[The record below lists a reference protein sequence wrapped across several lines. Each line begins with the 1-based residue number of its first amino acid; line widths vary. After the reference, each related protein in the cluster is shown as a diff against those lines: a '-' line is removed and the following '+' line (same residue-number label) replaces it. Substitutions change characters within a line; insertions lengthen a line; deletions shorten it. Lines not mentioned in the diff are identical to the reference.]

1 MFTNMGRENNG
12 AEENNVVVETI
23 AEKLKKSFVANQ
35 GTVDI
40 VSIEAF
46 LNDFRKLGENAG
58 VVGFDVVDDL
68 GDKIDNFK
76 DVEIRLMAKGFCI
89 IELHFAD
96 GEKFEVVTRVNHNQ
110 QKIYT
115 FCYKL

>member
-1 MFTNMGRENNG
+1 MFTNMGRENTCN
-12 AEENNVVVETI
+12 EENNVVVETI
-23 AEKLKKSFVANQ
+23 AEKLKKSFEVNQ
-35 GTVDI
+35 GNVDI

-46 LNDFRKLGENAG
+46 LIDFRKLGENAG

-76 DVEIRLMAKGFCI
+76 DLEIGLMMKGFCI

-96 GEKFEVVTRVNHNQ
+96 GEKFEVVIRVNHTQ